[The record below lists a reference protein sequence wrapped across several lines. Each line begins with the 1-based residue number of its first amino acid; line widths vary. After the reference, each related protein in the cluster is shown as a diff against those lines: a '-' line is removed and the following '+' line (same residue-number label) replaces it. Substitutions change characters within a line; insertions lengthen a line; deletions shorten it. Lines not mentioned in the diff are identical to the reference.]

1 MPSRAEQI
9 FSPFSKASVDRH
21 NKYLKGL
28 AKRADTMVKRTR
40 SRDVQPV
47 EASRD
52 EPEEVLPGEQGV
64 PASPSSLHGSGS
76 DRGEEPYGEV
86 GAAEEVPRKEAR
98 AHRVGKAKRRK
109 VEYEPSDTEESDG
122 GEDDDGWCDA
132 YIDFGKHKGSRVSQ
146 LIMSGEGR
154 GYLRWMDE
162 NVDYDRR
169 NLTRLQRAVTYHLT
183 AYAKFVET
191 NKKA

>member
-1 MPSRAEQI
+1 MSSRAEQI

-47 EASRD
+47 EASRN

-64 PASPSSLHGSGS
+64 PASPTSVHGSGS
-76 DRGEEPYGEV
+76 DRGEEPCGEA
-86 GAAEEVPRKEAR
+86 GAAEAVPRQKTR

-109 VEYEPSDTEESDG
+109 VIEYEPSDTEESDG
-122 GEDDDGWCDA
+122 DDDGWCDA
-132 YIDFGKHKGSRVSQ
+132 FIDFGKHKGSRVSQ
-146 LIMSGEGR
+146 LITSGEGR
-154 GYLRWMDE
+154 GYLRWMED
-162 NVDYDRR
+162 NVEFDRR
-169 NLTRLQRAVTYHLT
+169 NLTRLQRAVNYHLT

-191 NKKA
+191 NKNA

>member
-1 MPSRAEQI
+1 MSSRAEQI
-9 FSPFSKASVDRH
+9 FSPFSKASYERH
-21 NKYLKGL
+21 KQYLKGV
-28 AKRADTMVKRTR
+28 AKCTDTMVKRTR

-52 EPEEVLPGEQGV
+52 EPAEVLPGEQAV
-64 PASPSSLHGSGS
+64 PASPTSLYGSGS
-76 DRGEEPYGEV
+76 DRDEGPRGEA
-86 GAAEEVPRKEAR
+86 GAAEAVPGQKAR

-122 GEDDDGWCDA
+122 EHDDGWCDA
-132 YIDFGKHKGSRVSQ
+132 FIDFGKHKGSRVSQ
-146 LIMSGEGR
+146 LILSGEGR

-162 NVDYDRR
+162 NVDYAKR
-169 NLTRLQRAVTYHLT
+169 NLHRLQRAVTYHLA

-191 NKKA
+191 NKNS